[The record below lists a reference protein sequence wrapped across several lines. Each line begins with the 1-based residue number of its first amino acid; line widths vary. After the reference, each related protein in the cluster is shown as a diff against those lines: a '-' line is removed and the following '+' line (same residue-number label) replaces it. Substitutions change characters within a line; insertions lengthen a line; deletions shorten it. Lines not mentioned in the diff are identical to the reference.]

1 MQLFLDGVRLMIMG
15 MGTVFLFLIIMIL
28 CMNAM
33 AKIIAPF
40 AHLFEPAPAA
50 KPAAKKHPRVMQ
62 MSLPLQLPRLNFSVN
77 NYKNI

>member
-50 KPAAKKHPRVMQ
+50 KPAAKKASQSDADVAAAAVAAVELFR
-62 MSLPLQLPRLNFSVN
+62 
-77 NYKNI
+77 K